1 MQYPSINIQ
10 GNLISGEILEKTREQ
25 DYKYQNAESFGFS
38 RNIKLPEEIG
48 NAWAVLRRQW
58 ETFKIK
64 ADKLG
69 KDESG
74 ITETRQYWVNHL
86 LNELGYEVE
95 IRHKTEEDGLPYINS
110 ICKTPEEFPI
120 HVEGIQQSLDRK
132 PARGGSSPHGRMQE
146 YLNKTDDHLYGLI
159 TNGKYLR
166 LLRDASRL
174 IKLTYLE
181 FNLEKM
187 MEEELYADFA
197 VMFRILHASRMPK
210 QKGVGEDS
218 YIEFYHLESL
228 AAGTR
233 IREKLSEAVEKSIV
247 GLANG
252 FLEHPSN
259 RDLIAGLESGE
270 IKAGLYYKYLL
281 RLIYRILFLSVI
293 EERHLIYK
301 ENPDE
306 EQKKLRDIYYRYYS
320 IERHRKLADKH
331 LFIDKYKQD
340 LWDNLL
346 ATFRLFENEHY
357 GSKLGIKPLAG
368 DLFGPDSMGILSDC
382 RLGNQAFME
391 MMLWLN
397 FFEDERKQKVRV
409 NYGDLDVEEFGSV
422 YEGLLEYDPDVQKVN
437 DQWVFKFK
445 EGDARSRSGSHY
457 TPEELV
463 KPLIKHSLDYIIQDC
478 INKPAERL
486 KLTKEEAQREPRKTL
501 QEKALLAITVCDIA
515 CGSGHIL
522 LSAERRIATE
532 LARVRTGD
540 EQPDPISTR
549 IATRDVIRHCIYG
562 VDLNPLAVELCKV
575 ALWLEA
581 HSPGEPLNFLDH
593 RIKCGNSI
601 VGLAHKE
608 ELEKGI
614 ASEAFKTLPGD
625 TPAIAASYKKQNDSE
640 KKTRGQAQLNFEEKV
655 IQPLE
660 NLQNAFNDFNQLP
673 ETTPAE
679 IEAKQKAYGRL
690 TSGSNWW
697 RLKNLADMQVAQF
710 FIPKT
715 EANKDRLVN
724 DAKYREYLRGTRPLQ
739 DMAIAKATS
748 ESTNRCFF
756 HYFLEFPEIFASG
769 GFDCI
774 LGNPPYLG
782 DKKQKKAFGEM
793 FLEYVRSNYTVG
805 INDLVVYFFNRIFE
819 LIQKDG
825 YQALITTSS
834 ISQGDMRIGAL
845 DNIQKMDGNIIFA
858 VKSIRWP
865 GAANLN
871 VALVVIKK
879 GIPKIELI
887 ELNGKREK
895 SISSFLTTELQLGEP
910 FDIKK
915 NSDKMFTG
923 YYFLG
928 DGYLLSNE
936 RAQEI
941 INSDPKYKEVIYPFI
956 NGDDINDSI
965 KQENSR
971 SIINFFDWPLN
982 QEYDSLLKVP
992 KGRPYANDYPICL
1005 EILET
1010 LVKPERQR
1018 WKLDEDGNEIIGL
1031 YELRKPLPERWW
1043 IYGESRPGMRYAIK
1057 NLEYFFAT
1065 AQTTK
1070 YLNFVKIDSK
1080 NAISQTAFVY
1090 SSERFSEFIV
1100 LQSVLHFEWAVKY
1113 GNVKGDT
1120 FRYAPSKTFET
1131 FPFPKNLIPEQE
1143 NKLEKIGE
1151 TYHEYRRQL
1160 MLKMQLGLTKTYNAF
1175 HAKAVQP
1182 AIITTGLLM
1191 LDSKAIE
1198 KLCGKEVWY
1207 LWNHLQKTPSTCS
1220 MGEAIEGIVKLR
1232 ELHIQMDLA
1241 VLGAYGWSD
1250 IDLRHDFYEVDYLPE
1265 NDRVRFTIHPDA
1277 RKEILKRLLEL
1288 NHQIFEEE
1296 ARKGLH
1302 DEKTVREFFKQK
1314 GKDVPNEVIQKIKEV
1329 EKLKKEEARAKG
1341 ELKKKN
1347 GAEGTGQLFSEQ
1359 D

>member
-10 GNLISGEILEKTREQ
+10 GNIISGEIIDKTREQ
-25 DYKYQNAESFGFS
+25 DFKYQNAESFGFS
-38 RNIKLPEEIG
+38 RNVNVRDEVG

-58 ETFKIK
+58 ETFKV
-64 ADKLG
+64 KLEKLD

-86 LNELGYEVE
+86 LNELGYDVE
-95 IRHKTEEDGLPYINS
+95 IRHKTGEDGLPHINS
-110 ICKTPEEFPI
+110 VCKTPEDFPI
-120 HVEGIQQSLDRK
+120 HVEGIQQSLDKK
-132 PARGGSSPHGRMQE
+132 PPKGGSSPHGRMQE
-146 YLNKTDDHLYGLI
+146 YLNKTDDHSFGLI

-174 IKLTYLE
+174 VKLTYLE

-197 VMFRILHASRMPK
+197 VMFRILHASRMSQ
-210 QKGVGEDS
+210 QKGEGESS

-233 IREKLSEAVEKSIV
+233 IRAKLSEAVEKSIV

-259 RDLIAGLESGE
+259 HDLIARLESGD
-270 IKAGLYYKYLL
+270 IKADLYYKYLL

-306 EQKKLRDIYYRYYS
+306 KQKQLRDIYYRYYS
-320 IERHRKLADKH
+320 IERHRKLAEKH
-331 LFIDKYKQD
+331 LFVDKYKQD

-357 GSKLGIKPLAG
+357 GSKLAIKPLAG
-368 DLFGPDSMGILSDC
+368 DLFGPDSMGILADC

-437 DQWVFKFK
+437 DSWVFSFK
-445 EGDARSRSGSHY
+445 AGDARSRSGSHY

-486 KLTKEEAQREPRKTL
+486 KMSKEDAQREPRKTL

-540 EQPDPISTR
+540 EQPDPISLR

-614 ASEAFKTLPGD
+614 ASEAFKTLPED
-625 TPAIAASYKKQNDSE
+625 NQAIASSYKKKNDAE
-640 KKTRGQAQLNFEEKV
+640 KKLKGQAQLNFDEKV

-660 NLQNAFNDFNQLP
+660 NLQKAFDDFNQLP

-679 IEAKQKAYGRL
+679 IEAKQKAYSRL

-697 RLKNLADMQVAQF
+697 RLKNLADIQVAQF
-710 FIPKT
+710 FISKT
-715 EANKDRLVN
+715 EANKDRLVT
-724 DAKYREYLRGTRPLQ
+724 DAQYREYLRGTRTLQ
-739 DMAIAKATS
+739 DMAVAKATA
-748 ESTNRCFF
+748 ESTHRRFF
-756 HYFLEFPEIFASG
+756 HYFLEFPEIFAHG

-774 LGNPPYLG
+774 LGNPPFLG
-782 DKKQKKAFGEM
+782 DKKINGVLGANFIE
-793 FLEYVRSNYTVG
+793 FLKDNYKPIGVC
-805 INDLVVYFFNRIFE
+805 DLVTYFFRRNFE
-819 LIQKDG
+819 IINKKGFVSLIS
-825 YQALITTSS
+825 TNT
-834 ISQGDMRIGAL
+834 ISQGDAREGSL
-845 DNIQKMDGNIIFA
+845 DQIVIKGGEIIFTNPS
-858 VKSIRWP
+858 VRWP
-865 GAANLN
+865 GQAA
-871 VALVVIKK
+871 VFVSLVSITKQFWGKAKFIDKKKVI
-879 GIPKIELI
+879 GISTLLKEGKSLEIPFSIIRNTGISFIGNYLSGMGFSLEIDEATKLLEDNINKDI
-887 ELNGKREK
+887 IFPFLNGED
-895 SISSFLTTELQLGEP
+895 L
-910 FDIKK
+910 
-915 NSDKMFTG
+915 
-923 YYFLG
+923 
-928 DGYLLSNE
+928 
-936 RAQEI
+936 
-941 INSDPKYKEVIYPFI
+941 NSDPEMIA
-956 NGDDINDSI
+956 
-965 KQENSR
+965 SR
-971 SIINFFDWPLN
+971 YVINFFDYPLDEN
-982 QEYDSLLKVP
+982 DDYISAKGDLEKLR
-992 KGRPYANDYPICL
+992 GRPYAKDYPACL
-1005 EILET
+1005 DLIEKR
-1010 LVKPERQR
+1010 VKPEREKKSDKNSR
-1018 WKLDEDGNEIIGL
+1018 
-1031 YELRKPLPERWW
+1031 ERWW
-1043 IYGESRPGMRYAIK
+1043 LHARSRMDLYSQIK
-1057 NLEYFFAT
+1057 MLKQVVVLARTSKTLAFSFVPMQVFSDSLVVFKINKFSFFS
-1065 AQTTK
+1065 
-1070 YLNFVKIDSK
+1070 L
-1080 NAISQTAFVY
+1080 
-1090 SSERFSEFIV
+1090 
-1100 LQSVLHFEWAVKY
+1100 LQSSIHEIWSW
-1113 GNVKGDT
+1113 
-1120 FRYAPSKTFET
+1120 RYCTTMKTDLVYTPTNTFET
-1131 FPFPKNLIPEQE
+1131 FPLAPNISLELEQ
-1143 NKLEKIGE
+1143 KLEITGKI
-1151 TYHEYRRQL
+1151 YHEHRRQL
-1160 MLKMQLGLTKTYNAF
+1160 MLGIQLGLTDTYNLF
-1175 HAKAVQP
+1175 HFKQHLSECKVKKGKVLFSKHLERTEN
-1182 AIITTGLLM
+1182 IIS
-1191 LDSKAIE
+1191 LDQSIQGVFK
-1198 KLCGKEVWY
+1198 
-1207 LWNHLQKTPSTCS
+1207 
-1220 MGEAIEGIVKLR
+1220 MR
-1232 ELHIQMDLA
+1232 ELHTDMDKS
-1241 VLGAYGWSD
+1241 VLDAYGWSD
-1250 IDLRHDFYEVDYLPE
+1250 IELKHDFYEVDYLPE

-1277 RKEILKRLLEL
+1277 RKEILKRLLDL

-1302 DEKTVREFFKQK
+1302 KEETVREFFKQK
-1314 GKDVPNEVIQKIKEV
+1314 GKEMPQGIIQKIKEV
-1329 EKLKKEEARAKG
+1329 GKQKTSDAKTKG
-1341 ELKKKN
+1341 ETKKKK
-1347 GAEGTGQLFSEQ
+1347 GLEDQGELFGE
-1359 D
+1359 

>member
-1 MQYPSINIQ
+1 MQFPSINIQ
-10 GNLISGEILEKTREQ
+10 GNIISGEIIDKTREQ

-38 RNIKLPEEIG
+38 RNVNVRDEVG

-58 ETFKIK
+58 ETFKV
-64 ADKLG
+64 KLEKLD

-74 ITETRQYWVNHL
+74 LTETRQYWVNHL
-86 LNELGYEVE
+86 LNELGYDVE

-110 ICKTPEEFPI
+110 VCKTPEDFPI
-120 HVEGIQQSLDRK
+120 HVEGIQQSLDKR
-132 PARGGSSPHGRMQE
+132 PAKGGSSPHGRMQE
-146 YLNKTDDHLYGLI
+146 YLNKTDNHLYGLI

-174 IKLTYLE
+174 VKLTYLE

-197 VMFRILHASRMPK
+197 VLFRLLHASRMPQ
-210 QKGVGEDS
+210 QKGDGENS
-218 YIEFYHLESL
+218 QIEFYHQESL

-259 RDLIAGLESGE
+259 HNLIVRLESGE
-270 IKAGLYYKYLL
+270 IKADLYYKFLL

-301 ENPDE
+301 ENQDE
-306 EQKKLRDIYYRYYS
+306 RQKHLRNIYYKYYS
-320 IERHRKLADKH
+320 IERHRKLAEKH
-331 LFIDKYKQD
+331 LFVDKYKQD
-340 LWDNLL
+340 LWDNVL

-357 GSKLGIKPLAG
+357 GSKLEIKPLAG
-368 DLFGPDSMGILSDC
+368 DLFGPDSMGILANC

-437 DQWVFKFK
+437 DQWVFSFK
-445 EGDARSRSGSHY
+445 AGDARSRSGSHY

-486 KLTKEEAQREPRKTL
+486 KMSKEDAQREPRKTL

-540 EQPDPISTR
+540 EQPDPISLR
-549 IATRDVIRHCIYG
+549 MATRDVIRHCIYG

-625 TPAIAASYKKQNDSE
+625 TPAIASSFKKKNDAE
-640 KKTRGQAQLNFEEKV
+640 KKLKGQAQLNFDEKV

-660 NLQNAFNDFNQLP
+660 NLQKAFDVFDQLP

-679 IEAKQKAYGRL
+679 IEAKQKAYDRL

-715 EANKDRLVN
+715 EANKDRLVT
-724 DAKYREYLRGTRPLQ
+724 DAQYRDYLRGIRVMQ
-739 DMAIAKATS
+739 DVAVAKATA
-748 ESTNRCFF
+748 ESAQRRFF
-756 HYFLEFPEIFASG
+756 HYFLEFPEIFAHG

-774 LGNPPYLG
+774 LGNPPFLGGKRISGSYGDNILNYL
-782 DKKQKKAFGEM
+782 K
-793 FLEYVRSNYTVG
+793 SNYEPSSG
-805 INDLVVYFFNRIFE
+805 GLDLVTYFFRRIFTIIKE
-819 LIQKDG
+819 CGFQSLISTNTI
-825 YQALITTSS
+825 A
-834 ISQGDMRIGAL
+834 QGDSRVGGLEFILNNGGVI
-845 DNIQKMDGNIIFA
+845 NFA
-858 VKSIRWP
+858 IKTMRWP
-865 GAANLN
+865 GLAA
-871 VALVVIKK
+871 VEIALINIYKGNWQKPKYLSDKK
-879 GIPKIELI
+879 VSTI
-887 ELNGKREK
+887 N
-895 SISSFLTTELQLGEP
+895 SFLTSE
-910 FDIKK
+910 
-915 NSDKMFTG
+915 S
-923 YYFLG
+923 FLSG
-928 DGYLLSNE
+928 PETIFGNQNISF
-936 RAQEI
+936 I
-941 INSDPKYKEVIYPFI
+941 GSVI
-956 NGDDINDSI
+956 NGNGFVLEKAEANKYLENINNQNAI
-965 KQENSR
+965 FKYINGEEINNYPKQQPER
-971 SIINFFDWPLN
+971 YIINFFDWN
-982 QEYDSLLKVP
+982 EEYCKSNYPELYKHLLEKVKPHRDNVKRDTYRNNWWLYAEKGINLYNRIRNLKFVAGRSLTSKHHAISLID
-992 KGRPYANDYPICL
+992 KGFVYDQ
-1005 EILET
+1005 T
-1010 LVKPERQR
+1010 LVVFAVDDFSKISILASSFHAEWIAYYCSDIGSTGRYNPTKGLQTYPFPISPMINYI
-1018 WKLDEDGNEIIGL
+1018 KQLSIIG
-1031 YELRKPLPERWW
+1031 
-1043 IYGESRPGMRYAIK
+1043 
-1057 NLEYFFAT
+1057 
-1065 AQTTK
+1065 Q
-1070 YLNFVKIDSK
+1070 
-1080 NAISQTAFVY
+1080 Q
-1090 SSERFSEFIV
+1090 
-1100 LQSVLHFEWAVKY
+1100 
-1113 GNVKGDT
+1113 
-1120 FRYAPSKTFET
+1120 
-1131 FPFPKNLIPEQE
+1131 
-1143 NKLEKIGE
+1143 
-1151 TYHEYRRQL
+1151 YHEYRGQI
-1160 MLKMQLGLTKTYNAF
+1160 MLNMQLGLTKTYNAF
-1175 HAKAVQP
+1175 HAKAVYSGISTNVLQ
-1182 AIITTGLLM
+1182 GK
-1191 LDSKAIE
+1191 DNKAIE
-1198 KLCGKEVWY
+1198 KLYGKEVWY
-1207 LWNHLQKTPSTCS
+1207 LWNHLQKTPDTCS
-1220 MGEAIEGIVKLR
+1220 MEEAIEGILKLR
-1232 ELHIQMDLA
+1232 DLHVQMDYA
-1241 VLGAYGWSD
+1241 VLEAYDWGD

-1302 DEKTVREFFKQK
+1302 KEATVREFFKQK
-1314 GKDVPNEVIQKIKEV
+1314 GKEIPPEIVQKIKEV
-1329 EKLKKEEARAKG
+1329 GKQKNSDAKTKG
-1341 ELKKKN
+1341 ESKMKKGLEN
-1347 GAEGTGQLFSEQ
+1347 QGELF
-1359 D
+1359 